1 MTQKFCTDSARHP
14 IILQTL
20 FLEKI
25 IMHELS
31 LLENV
36 RVILEDHA
44 QKQNFQRVEEIT
56 LEIGTLSCV
65 ETEAL
70 AFAFEAVMKGSLA
83 ENAQLHFKHIDA
95 QGRCLSCG
103 ELTIMEMLYDA
114 CEHCGHPHV
123 DVITGLEMKITELK
137 VS

>member
-1 MTQKFCTDSARHP
+1 
-14 IILQTL
+14 
-20 FLEKI
+20 
-25 IMHELS
+25 MHELS

-36 RVILEDHA
+36 RSILEDHA
-44 QKQNFQRVEEIT
+44 RDQNFQRVEEVT
-56 LEIGTLSCV
+56 LAIGALSCV

-83 ENAQLHFKHIDA
+83 ENAQLNFKHIEA
-95 QGRCLSCG
+95 QGHCLGCG
-103 ELTIMEMLYDA
+103 QLTVMEMLYDA

-123 DVITGLEMKITELK
+123 DVVTGLEMKITELK